1 MPWCGRFLTGSSSS
15 HKLQAEP
22 CIRQNDSLKTQCM
35 KIFSIRGNFQDF
47 PVRSFKMMDI
57 NWTYWNTHLYMYIE
71 PLCCM
76 PWTYTLMYVNYVSI
90 ELGGKSK
97 DYLHSS
103 TSHFHS
109 YCFSLSFR
117 ACSTPPLLS
126 FPHSFTFVYAQS
138 GNLTISKLP
147 TSYYE
152 GPVLIPRSNSYLVP
166 TLKTTWQNL
175 KLQRNLERNEIK

>member
-22 CIRQNDSLKTQCM
+22 CIRQNDSLKTQHM
-35 KIFSIRGNFQDF
+35 KFSPSEGTFKIF
-47 PVRSFKMMDI
+47 PVRSFKMMNI
-57 NWTYWNTHLYMYIE
+57 NWTYCNTHLYMYIE
-71 PLCCM
+71 PLCYM
-76 PWTYTLMYVNYVSI
+76 PWTYTLTYVSYLSI
-90 ELGGKSK
+90 KLGGKSK

-109 YCFSLSFR
+109 HCFSLSFC
-117 ACSTPPLLS
+117 ACSTSPLLS

-138 GNLTISKLP
+138 GNLTTSKFP
-147 TSYYE
+147 TSYCE
-152 GPVLIPRSNSYLVP
+152 GPVLILRSNSYLVP

-175 KLQRNLERNEIK
+175 KLQSNLERSEIK